1 MRYRIGGFFWLLLMP
16 DPSPSLV
23 SLFVGFLLVCG
34 SASAEERPVTDTV
47 RASSAL
53 LQRLQVAPV
62 GEGHANAVLRMPGS
76 VELDELRVA
85 RIGSAVS
92 GRIVEILAR
101 LGQPVTKGEVLAR
114 LHSTDLGAVQAAY
127 LKALSQV
134 NLKRLAA
141 DRAQRLAKA
150 GAVSEVIATER
161 QHELQE
167 VEVERKSSADQLS
180 LMGMSEGDI
189 QRLTDSRAID
199 SKLAITATLGGTII
213 ERNITLGQVVQPAD
227 AVYTIADLSELWVV
241 AEAPEQDARWVSA
254 GDQAEVEIPA
264 VSGEPIKGRLVYVA
278 DLVDP
283 QTRTVTVRMAMPNPQ
298 RLFKPKMLA
307 TLVIRKQGT
316 RDLVLPDA
324 AVVRGDN
331 RDYVF
336 VETAPAQFALR
347 PVELGIRDG
356 EVRRVL
362 KGLQRGERVVV
373 DGAFHLNNE
382 RLRKEL
388 E

>member
-1 MRYRIGGFFWLLLMP
+1 MRI
-16 DPSPSLV
+16 
-23 SLFVGFLLVCG
+23 
-34 SASAEERPVTDTV
+34 
-47 RASSAL
+47 
-53 LQRLQVAPV
+53 
-62 GEGHANAVLRMPGS
+62 PGS
-76 VELDELRVA
+76 VELNELRMA

-92 GRIVEILAR
+92 GRVVEINAR
-101 LGQPVTKGEVLAR
+101 LGQPVEKGEVLAR
-114 LHSTDLGAVQAAY
+114 LHSTDLGAAQAAY

-134 NLKRLAA
+134 NLKQLAA
-141 DRAQRLAKA
+141 DRAERLAKA

-161 QHELQE
+161 RHELQE
-167 VEVERKSSADQLS
+167 VEVERKAAADQLS
-180 LMGMSEGDI
+180 LMGMSHADI
-189 QRLTDSRAID
+189 DRLTRGRAID
-199 SKLAITATLGGTII
+199 SGLSIAATLAGTII

-227 AVYTIADLSELWVV
+227 SLYTVADLSEVWVV

-254 GDQAEVEIPA
+254 GDEAEVEIPA
-264 VSGEPIKGRLVYVA
+264 VSGAPIKGRLVYVA
-278 DLVDP
+278 DVVNP
-283 QTRTVTVRMAMPNPQ
+283 ETRTVTVRMAMPNPE
-298 RLFKPKMLA
+298 RLFKPEMLA
-307 TLVIRKQGT
+307 TLVIRKHGM

-336 VETAPAQFALR
+336 VETVSGEFSLR

-356 EVRRVL
+356 QMRRVL

>member
-1 MRYRIGGFFWLLLMP
+1 MPDRNRVFISLFFLLLP
-16 DPSPSLV
+16 
-23 SLFVGFLLVCG
+23 VCC
-34 SASAEERPVTDTV
+34 AVQAEDVAVADTV
-47 RASSAL
+47 RASAAL
-53 LQRLQVAPV
+53 LQRLKVAAV
-62 GEGHANAVLRMPGS
+62 GEGQADPVLRLAGS

-92 GRIVEILAR
+92 GRVVEICAR
-101 LGQPVTKGEVLAR
+101 LGQPVAKGEVLAR
-114 LHSTDLGAVQAAY
+114 LHSTDLGAAQAAY

-134 NLKRLAA
+134 HLKQLAA
-141 DRAQRLAKA
+141 NRAERLAKA

-161 QHELQE
+161 RHELQE
-167 VEVERKSSADQLS
+167 VEVERKAAADQLR
-180 LMGMSEGDI
+180 LLGMNQDDI
-189 QRLTDSRAID
+189 QRLTETRAID
-199 SKLAITATLGGTII
+199 SGLAVTASLAGTII
-213 ERNITLGQVVQPAD
+213 ERNITQGQVIQPAD
-227 AVYTIADLSELWVV
+227 AVYTIADLSEVWVV

-254 GDQAEVEIPA
+254 GDEAEVEIPA

-278 DLVDP
+278 DLVNP
-283 QTRTVTVRMAMPNPQ
+283 ETRTVTVRMAMPNPQ

-307 TLVIRKQGT
+307 TLVIRKQGV
-316 RDLVLPDA
+316 RDLVLSDQ

-336 VETAPAQFALR
+336 VETASGEFALR

-356 EVRRVL
+356 QVRRVL
-362 KGLQRGERVVV
+362 KGLQRGEKVVV